1 MEQYLD
7 YNLAILQQKIDLC
20 CRMGTAFDLKKLF
33 HYYTI
38 DVLGELAF
46 SQSFGIQETD
56 DEALIPPVVEHSLLA
71 ACTGA
76 WPAMTFQLK
85 RWLPNIPYRPL
96 QQLFKGR
103 QACADLASTCVRRR
117 LASADAEMN
126 GDETRRTDILTSLI
140 NAKHPD
146 TGQNL
151 TQLDLETEAFGF
163 M

>member
-7 YNLAILQQKIDLC
+7 YNLAILQQKIDQYA
-20 CRMGTAFDLKKLF
+20 RTDTSFDLKKLL

-46 SQSFGIQETD
+46 SQPFGIQETD

-76 WPAMTFQLK
+76 WPAMMFQLK
-85 RWLPNIPYRPL
+85 RWLPKISYRPL
-96 QQLFKGR
+96 QELFKGR
-103 QACADLASTCVRRR
+103 QRCADLASTCVRRR
-117 LASADAEMN
+117 LASVDAGTN
-126 GDETRRTDILTSLI
+126 GDEPQRTDILTSLI
-140 NAKHPD
+140 NATHPD
-146 TGQNL
+146 TGQKL